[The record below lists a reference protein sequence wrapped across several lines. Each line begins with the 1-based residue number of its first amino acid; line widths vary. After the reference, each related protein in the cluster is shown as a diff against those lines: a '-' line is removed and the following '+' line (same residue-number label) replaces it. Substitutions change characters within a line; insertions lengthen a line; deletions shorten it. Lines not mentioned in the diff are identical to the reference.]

1 MSKTALPRIALSGTA
16 LSGSALTSS
25 ALSLT
30 VFLVT
35 GLFSSVLSTAAYC
48 ENFTPGQAVV
58 GDYESFGR
66 GFLQSHCFDC
76 HGETDPE
83 GGLSLHDIGPVDE
96 INAGTWRSIWA
107 QVTLKEMPPRDAEQP
122 EVIARLRFSEW
133 IVGELT
139 RVMRDKGG
147 FHDHL
152 DPNKGNFVDHDLLF
166 GPLPPGITLVPTSTP
181 ARIWRV
187 TREEH
192 ITRLNELIN
201 TEPAFDPAKPGLR
214 THGDV
219 VPTNHGGELKLYFGT
234 DRIIQWQGGTVAYAT
249 AVKSLPAV
257 LSTAREHGLENYPN
271 FYTVNS
277 AEATQILDV
286 ADDIIR
292 YMAYGPFSIAEPW
305 QITDDPKS
313 VADKMKGDIRGL
325 PTSIVYSTKVVRP
338 LTPVY
343 DLMNEEGVSEDRL
356 RAPVDY
362 LFEALTFRPPSRIES
377 DSYLA
382 IVNESIEKLGKED
395 GAVLGLSSIFLHR
408 DALFRPELVE
418 HGQADQ
424 YGEADEYGR
433 VMMQD
438 WELSLAVNHALRY
451 IKPDDELRTAIIE
464 GRMRTRDDVKREVER
479 MLADDRIRKPRVL
492 QFFRDYFDYDRGGYI
507 CKDAKALADTG
518 VRNQGTSHYNA
529 MFDATASTDRLIE
542 LILQEDRDVL
552 RQLLT
557 TNKVVATRNDR
568 AYFGRR
574 NSKEETRASIAAAKQ
589 VEAEKLQEE
598 RAALETAKQVLADLE
613 TLVADDPDEG
623 KSRRKELAEAK
634 RAVADAEKNLDTN
647 KKNRGGE
654 NHNVTEAELSGPQ
667 VFARV
672 SRRSFGA
679 GSMTPERILATVP
692 EGQRLGILTHPS
704 WLVSHSDA
712 MDNHAIRRGRWIR
725 ERLLGGGIPDIPITV
740 DAMLPDEPQNSL
752 RERMRVTRQDYCWTC
767 HRKMD
772 PLGLPFE
779 MFNHAGLFR
788 ETELDK
794 PVDSSGEVIA
804 SGDPALDGKVDNA
817 IELIE
822 KLAQSERAEQV
833 FVRHA
838 FRFWMGRN
846 ETLNDAPVLQAA
858 HRAYKDNDGSMKS
871 LLVSLLTSD
880 AFLYRKRSESEVVE

>member
-1 MSKTALPRIALSGTA
+1 MS
-16 LSGSALTSS
+16 
-25 ALSLT
+25 T
-30 VFLVT
+30 VARTWITRACIVYFVA
-35 GLFSSVLSTAAYC
+35 GLFCSVLSAAANC
-48 ENFTPGQAVV
+48 DEFTPGAAVD
-58 GDYESFGR
+58 GDYESIAR

-76 HGETDPE
+76 HGATDPE
-83 GGLSLHDIGPVDE
+83 SGLSLHDIGPVDE
-96 INAGTWRSIWA
+96 VNAGTWRSIWA
-107 QVTLKEMPPRDAEQP
+107 QVTLKEMPPRDANQP

-166 GPLPPGITLVPTSTP
+166 GPLPPGIKVVPTSTP

-234 DRIIQWQGGTVAYAT
+234 DRIIHWQGGTVAYAT
-249 AVKSLPAV
+249 AVKSLPVV
-257 LSTAREHGLENYPN
+257 LSTAREHGLENYPH
-271 FYTVNS
+271 FYSVNS

-292 YMAYGPFSIAEPW
+292 YMAHGPLSIAEPW

-313 VADKMKGDIRGL
+313 VTDKMKGDIRGL
-325 PTSIVYSTKVVRP
+325 PTSIVYSTNVVRP
-338 LTPVY
+338 LTPVC
-343 DLMNEEGVSEDRL
+343 DLMNEEGVSENRL
-356 RAPVDY
+356 RAAVDY
-362 LFEALTFRPPSRIES
+362 LFESLTFRPPSRTES

-418 HGQADQ
+418 YGEADQ
-424 YGEADEYGR
+424 YGR
-433 VMMQD
+433 VMLQD
-438 WELSLAVNHALRY
+438 WELGLAINHALRY

-479 MLADDRIRKPRVL
+479 MLADDSIRKPRVL

-507 CKDAKALADTG
+507 CKDAKALTDTG

-557 TNKVVATRNDR
+557 TTKVVATVNDNV
-568 AYFGRR
+568 YFGRR
-574 NSKEETRASIAAAKQ
+574 NSNAEAMASIGAAKLA
-589 VEAEKLQEE
+589 EAEKAEQE
-598 RAALETAKQVLADLE
+598 RASVATAKQSLAELE
-613 TLVADDPDEG
+613 KLIEDQPDAGRAKQRELV
-623 KSRRKELAEAK
+623 EAK
-634 RAVADAEKNLDTN
+634 RAVAAAEKNLQKEN
-647 KKNRGGE
+647 KRNAKN
-654 NHNVTEAELSGPQ
+654 HYVTETTLSGPEI
-667 VFARV
+667 FARV
-672 SRRSFGA
+672 SRRSFGN
-679 GSMTPERILATVP
+679 GSMKPERILATAP

-725 ERLLGGGIPDIPITV
+725 ERLLGGGIPDVPVTV
-740 DAMLPDEPQNSL
+740 DAMLPDEPQNTL
-752 RERMRVTRQDYCWTC
+752 RERMRVTRATYCWTC
-767 HRKMD
+767 HHKMD

-794 PVDSSGEVIA
+794 PVDTSGEIIA
-804 SGDPALDGKVDNA
+804 SGDAALDGKVGNA

-858 HRAYKDNDGSMKS
+858 HQAYEVNGGSMKS

-880 AFLYRKRSESEVVE
+880 AFLYRKRSESEVVR